1 MSVVVQG
8 RVYVGGGYAGNAS
21 MDNYMIMEYDI
32 GSGHWTKLP
41 PYRFRNFAMTVIHN
55 ELVLVGGQGQVQG
68 QYSKMLGVWRAES
81 QEWTL
86 NFPEMLTARSSCSA
100 VVYNEWLVVAGGEE
114 GQMSSVD
121 VMNTGTKQWF
131 AGSPTPSRWRGMKT
145 ASIGDTCFFMGGS
158 CIGGKIRYATAE
170 VYSVS
175 LPALISQICSLDSM
189 GANKQQLIQIWKE
202 IPQLHTVLSSPL
214 SIGGCLLAVGGRH
227 KDCAV
232 TTIQLYQPDAGEWV
246 KVGDLPTPRSQCTCA
261 MVTDREMIVA
271 GGFSGADK
279 ILRLDFALI
288 T

>member
-1 MSVVVQG
+1 MPFAMPGYVQSVVVQG
-8 RVYVGGGYAGNAS
+8 RVYVGGGYAGNARL
-21 MDNYMIMEYDI
+21 DNYMIMEYDI
-32 GSGHWTKLP
+32 SSGHWTKLP

-145 ASIGDTCFFMGGS
+145 ASIGDTLFLHGWQLHWGKNSICNSRGVQRVPPSSHISDLLVGFHGS
-158 CIGGKIRYATAE
+158 KQTAA
-170 VYSVS
+170 YSDMEGDTTTTYCTLQS
-175 LPALISQICSLDSM
+175 SLD
-189 GANKQQLIQIWKE
+189 
-202 IPQLHTVLSSPL
+202 
-214 SIGGCLLAVGGRH
+214 R
-227 KDCAV
+227 
-232 TTIQLYQPDAGEWV
+232 WV
-246 KVGDLPTPRSQCTCA
+246 
-261 MVTDREMIVA
+261 
-271 GGFSGADK
+271 
-279 ILRLDFALI
+279 FACSRWAA
-288 T
+288 